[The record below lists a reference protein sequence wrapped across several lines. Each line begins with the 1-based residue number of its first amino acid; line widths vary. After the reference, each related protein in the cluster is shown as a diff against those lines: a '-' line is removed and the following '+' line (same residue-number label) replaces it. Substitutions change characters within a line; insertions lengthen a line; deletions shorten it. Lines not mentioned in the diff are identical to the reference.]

1 MQAVLKEKQ
10 ELAVKFTGNE
20 SKLDFLSFMMNWFTP
35 SPFSF
40 VQFQTPYAP
49 YVSFV
54 FASCFYQPSFVL
66 AFVFVSY
73 PSIYIYIYIE
83 RGFEPHGRDLMIYNW
98 VAPLWLVF
106 ILHVSQCLTVLIYY
120 MI

>member
-35 SPFSF
+35 SPFLSF
-40 VQFQTPYAP
+40 
-49 YVSFV
+49 SFRPPMPPM
-54 FASCFYQPSFVL
+54 FLIYML
-66 AFVFVSY
+66 TY
-73 PSIYIYIYIE
+73 IYIYIYIE